1 MKSIS
6 RRDFGKRAAMATGVL
21 AASSELDAAQA
32 ADLKIGLYS
41 ITYLGAWYR
50 GPALSLEE
58 VVDRAKQFGY
68 AGVEV
73 DGKRPHGDPLD
84 MPAKR
89 CKELRKYAQ
98 DHGIEIYAV
107 AANND
112 FSSPVPE
119 AREAQLAYMRE
130 LVRMTS
136 DLGAKHLRVFLAWP
150 GITIAPDGIA
160 RYETSKAIW
169 EAAHRDFKEEQTWAW
184 CRAGMQEAAR
194 YAREAGIVLAL
205 QNHPPVIK
213 SYKDVLRMVK
223 EVDSPNL
230 KVCFDARIEHDAT
243 AEQIMA
249 ATREVGPLQVLSH
262 YGSEYDEVNGRPVV
276 KHDEFAPAQ
285 VRSLIDIGYRGYLG
299 FEFCHPVPMV
309 NGQPAG
315 IEYIDKNAKLAAQ
328 YMKDTIAQASRRT

>member
-21 AASSELDAAQA
+21 AASGLNAAQA
-32 ADLKIGLYS
+32 ADIKVGLYS

-58 VVDRAKQFGY
+58 VIDRAKQFWY

-89 CKELRKYAQ
+89 CKDLRKYSQ

-119 AREAQLAYMRE
+119 AREAQLVYMRE

-136 DLGAKHLRVFLAWP
+136 DLGAKYLRVFLAWP
-150 GITIAPDGIA
+150 GITVAPDGIA
-160 RYETSKAIW
+160 RYETAKAIW
-169 EAAHRDFKEEQTWAW
+169 EAAHKDFKEEQTSSGW
-184 CRAGMQEAAR
+184 
-194 YAREAGIVLAL
+194 
-205 QNHPPVIK
+205 
-213 SYKDVLRMVK
+213 
-223 EVDSPNL
+223 
-230 KVCFDARIEHDAT
+230 
-243 AEQIMA
+243 
-249 ATREVGPLQVLSH
+249 
-262 YGSEYDEVNGRPVV
+262 
-276 KHDEFAPAQ
+276 
-285 VRSLIDIGYRGYLG
+285 
-299 FEFCHPVPMV
+299 
-309 NGQPAG
+309 
-315 IEYIDKNAKLAAQ
+315 
-328 YMKDTIAQASRRT
+328 

>member
-1 MKSIS
+1 MKPIS
-6 RRDFGKRAAMATGVL
+6 RRDFGKRAAIATGVL
-21 AASSELDAAQA
+21 AASSGLEAAQS

-50 GPALSLEE
+50 GGALSLEE
-58 VVDRAKQFGY
+58 VVVRAKQFGY

-98 DHGIEIYAV
+98 DRGIEIYAV

-112 FSSPVPE
+112 FSSPLPE
-119 AREAQLAYMRE
+119 AREAQVLYVRE
-130 LVRMTS
+130 LIRMTA
-136 DLGAKHLRVFLAWP
+136 DLGAKHLRVFLGWP
-150 GITIAPDGIA
+150 GITIAPDGVA
-160 RYETSKAIW
+160 RYEIAKAIW
-169 EAAHRDFKEEQTWAW
+169 EASHKDFKEEQTWSW
-184 CRAGMQEAAR
+184 CRAGMQEAAK
-194 YAREAGIVLAL
+194 YAREAGVVLAL
-205 QNHPPVIK
+205 QNHAPVIK
-213 SYKDVLRMVK
+213 SYHDVLRMVK

-230 KVCFDARIEHDAT
+230 KVCFDARIEHGAT
-243 AEQIMA
+243 AETIMA

-262 YGSEYDEVNGRPVV
+262 YGSEYDEVNGQPVV
-276 KHDEFAPAQ
+276 KHDEFAQAQ
-285 VRSLIDIGYRGYLG
+285 VRALIDIGYRGYLG

-315 IEYIDKNAKLAAQ
+315 IEYIDKNARLAAQ
-328 YMKDTIAQASRRT
+328 FMKQTIAEASRRT